1 MAQSQFQPP
10 LKAVAGHYYV
20 TWARWLFDES
30 PEHSVRMGVRGGGC
44 SLLRTSLFP
53 ANWEKQGDSGELQR
67 GAKRNPDKSRQISI
81 VWMEVSLLKEQGDYH
96 SSAGT

>member
-1 MAQSQFQPP
+1 MAWL
-10 LKAVAGHYYV
+10 LK
-20 TWARWLFDES
+20 S
-30 PEHSVRMGVRGGGC
+30 GGGC
-44 SLLRTSLFP
+44 SLVRTSLFP

-67 GAKRNPDKSRQISI
+67 GAKRNPDKSRQISR